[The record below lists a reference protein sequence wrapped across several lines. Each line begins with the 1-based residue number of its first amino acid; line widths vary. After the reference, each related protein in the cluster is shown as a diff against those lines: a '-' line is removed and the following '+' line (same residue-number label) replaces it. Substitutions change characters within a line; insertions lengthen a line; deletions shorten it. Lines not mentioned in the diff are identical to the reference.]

1 MESTYCEKISKDEYE
16 QQSKDYTMAQLK
28 ELQSQLQNF
37 KPKAIEENNVD
48 SEEDSNVDSDLD
60 SDVDSDV
67 DFDADLESKVIININ
82 KNKNNKDVKTKSSK
96 NTDKDKEKDN
106 IIANLIKKTEN
117 NNKRMI
123 AYSNKIKQLRNEKNE
138 TDERLHYLKLNL
150 NNLTI
155 DNDSLKKELKEKNI
169 KIDKFCEHFQRKK
182 IEMFLLKFIVCI
194 LFFTNLYLYFS

>member
-1 MESTYCEKISKDEYE
+1 MDSTYCEKISKDEYE

-37 KPKAIEENNVD
+37 KPKAIEE
-48 SEEDSNVDSDLD
+48 DSNVNSDLD
-60 SDVDSDV
+60 SDADFVADSD
-67 DFDADLESKVIININ
+67 ADYDEDVESKVIININ
-82 KNKNNKDVKTKSSK
+82 KNNKNNKDVKTKPSK
-96 NTDKDKEKDN
+96 NIDKEKDN
-106 IIANLIKKTEN
+106 IITHLIKKTEN
-117 NNKRMI
+117 NNKRI
-123 AYSNKIKQLRNEKNE
+123 FAYSNKIKQLKKEKNE
-138 TDERLHYLKLNL
+138 TEECLHYLKLNL

-194 LFFTNLYLYFS
+194 LFFTNLYCYFS